1 MNERKIAYLKTHL
14 EQALIEKDHNEV
26 NSCYK
31 ELLKLVNAADI
42 PELVQQVNEFNNLH
56 AKNAKKTDKD
66 TVDLL
71 KKRIRRA
78 LKVHKANKK
87 IALWGILYGVLGM
100 IFGCFLVMLG
110 AGVFDIYNNSIMNG
124 GLVVSIAGGILLL
137 IGTIFAFAKNK
148 SECMLETC
156 KDEIFTFIR
165 NGVDKLN
172 YLENV
177 ETFGCAYVGQIKEK
191 TKEPHGFGVGF
202 CNEGI
207 YVGEWKSGVAY
218 GIGTW
223 HSTDMRLTLEGEFR
237 RDVPHGIVDIKW
249 EDGSQWRGEYKD
261 GHPWNGEGKT
271 RIKEKILE
279 GVWKNGML
287 INR

>member
-1 MNERKIAYLKTHL
+1 
-14 EQALIEKDHNEV
+14 
-26 NSCYK
+26 
-31 ELLKLVNAADI
+31 
-42 PELVQQVNEFNNLH
+42 
-56 AKNAKKTDKD
+56 
-66 TVDLL
+66 
-71 KKRIRRA
+71 
-78 LKVHKANKK
+78 
-87 IALWGILYGVLGM
+87 
-100 IFGCFLVMLG
+100 MLG
-110 AGVFDIYNNSIMNG
+110 AGAFGSYDDNIMYS
-124 GLVVSIAGGILLL
+124 GLAVAIAGGVLLL
-137 IGTIFAFAKNK
+137 IGTIFLFVKNG
-148 SECMLETC
+148 SERRLDARKE
-156 KDEIFTFIR
+156 EVFTFIR

-177 ETFGCAYVGQIKEK
+177 ETFGCVYVGQIKEK
-191 TKEPHGFGVGF
+191 TEESHGFGVGF

-223 HSTDMRLTLEGEFR
+223 HSTDMLLTLEGEFR

-249 EDGSQWRGEYKD
+249 EDGSEWHGEYKD

-287 INR
+287 INQ